1 MGAYTSEIDFRK
13 KQLVLIGTGKI
24 LAAGG
29 GGRFFSAP
37 VGDSVGYGVGDPVTS
52 LEVRGVT
59 MKNGRV
65 GVDEEAARQK
75 GGAIFLDASAD
86 ISDSTTLIKIYD
98 STFETNSCGGAC
110 SGGYGGAIYTAGE
123 NAKLEIK
130 KSKFKNNYAQH
141 GGAISIDSGAHTI
154 VESTFTGN
162 RVVEGVTF
170 EYMCGD
176 PASRDIHLSCSQS
189 RFQATLVVYQ
199 SNFLDNELGNFAAV
213 FYCQKGYRLTS
224 DQRTCQACAPGL
236 YSGVGYNKFGTSVCT
251 ACPPGRYNV
260 NAGSTDLETGCTY
273 CSPGTYSNITGAT
286 KCEKCR

>member
-1 MGAYTSEIDFRK
+1 VDF
-13 KQLVLIGTGKI
+13 
-24 LAAGG
+24 
-29 GGRFFSAP
+29 
-37 VGDSVGYGVGDPVTS
+37 GDPLTS
-52 LEVRGVT
+52 IEVRGVT

-75 GGAIFLDASAD
+75 GGAIFLDASD
-86 ISDSTTLIKIYD
+86 FSDTTTLIKIYD

-123 NAKLEIK
+123 NGKLEIK

-141 GGAISIDSGAHTI
+141 GGAISIDGGAHTI

-176 PASRDIHLSCSQS
+176 PASRDIYLQ
-189 RFQATLVVYQ
+189 FQATLVVYQ
-199 SNFLDNELGNFAAV
+199 SDFLENERGNFAAV
-213 FYCQKGYRLTS
+213 FYCQKGHRLTS
-224 DQRTCQACAPGL
+224 NQSTCQACAPGL
-236 YSGVGYNKFGTSVCT
+236 YSAVGYNKVNLVGKQACGDCT

-260 NAGSTDLETGCTY
+260 NKGSTDLETGCKY

-286 KCEKCR
+286 KCEECR